1 MLWSQG
7 TKSKEIDKLYNF
19 RGTNQNTF
27 VLAQNLNMISLI
39 SMSKFEK
46 ETYSE
51 FEDITFQIFG
61 LNQVKIVRLP

>member
-19 RGTNQNTF
+19 RGTNRNTF
-27 VLAQNLNMISLI
+27 VLAQNLNMIYLI

-51 FEDITFQIFG
+51 F
-61 LNQVKIVRLP
+61 